1 MPGRRSAS
9 WWNMTNA
16 RDGAAVGD
24 GMMAL
29 GAALAT
35 WTGGALGVGAVL
47 LLVVAGAGG
56 IVAFLWSPFAAV
68 ALIAAVAS
76 WAVAEELIEEMLE
89 GARRQ
94 QVAWLAALGVSA
106 LCFGIGL
113 LLWPGTTSL
122 ALVWPIGAYAITS
135 GTCAIAMALRQR
147 GRSAVARR

>member
-1 MPGRRSAS
+1 
-9 WWNMTNA
+9 MTDA
-16 RDGAAVGD
+16 RDGAAVAD

-47 LLVVAGAGG
+47 LLMIAGAGG
-56 IVAFLWSPFAAV
+56 MIAFLWSPFAAV
-68 ALIAAVAS
+68 ALLAAVAS

-89 GARRQ
+89 TSGRRRQ
-94 QVAWLAALGVSA
+94 QVAWLSALGLSA
-106 LCFGIGL
+106 LCFGVGL

-147 GRSAVARR
+147 ARIAVARR